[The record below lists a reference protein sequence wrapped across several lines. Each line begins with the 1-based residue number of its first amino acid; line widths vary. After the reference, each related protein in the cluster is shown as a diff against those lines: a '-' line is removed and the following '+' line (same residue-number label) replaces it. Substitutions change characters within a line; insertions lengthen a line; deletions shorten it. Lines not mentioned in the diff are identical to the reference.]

1 VNKNHYNWTTV
12 PHNHKIEKQWL
23 KQHRRVHKNAQPV
36 GTITLIFDKPRA
48 KPKYVEAVPPEECQ
62 QIRKRLEEQGPD
74 NIRFDL
80 YRLDQ
85 AGQLA
90 VCNLYDHSDTE
101 EITSFREPEA
111 QQLLEHMVWDK
122 CHEDDFI
129 TEKTVDGERQRRTWK
144 SEISMP
150 HLTDHLA
157 GERYFGV
164 KKGHM
169 TMQLTVDCD
178 RHSGRISG
186 EEHIAKV
193 MKVGEVLKSNFPQ
206 YRFAPE
212 INRKNGSVKFFGW
225 FTTFIAMPMAERLG
239 EHVRQVLRQKL
250 PEYNFDGM
258 EIFPSSSPQ
267 IFAPL
272 RADKTMV
279 IGSGVVKK
287 AKRYRMVKTSGKK
300 RREYFEAPSCAD
312 YLNWVC
318 FSDTPHNTDV
328 FEQHLREA
336 VARCPDV
343 TSNEHPEKKPESR
356 KTKKKKSPA
365 GGMGD
370 IGKLKGRCAR
380 TLIKFWLELET
391 PEDDT
396 IGVFSEGSMG

>member
-150 HLTDHLA
+150 H
-157 GERYFGV
+157 R
-164 KKGHM
+164 
-169 TMQLTVDCD
+169 
-178 RHSGRISG
+178 RITWPANVILES
-186 EEHIAKV
+186 K
-193 MKVGEVLKSNFPQ
+193 
-206 YRFAPE
+206 
-212 INRKNGSVKFFGW
+212 
-225 FTTFIAMPMAERLG
+225 
-239 EHVRQVLRQKL
+239 
-250 PEYNFDGM
+250 
-258 EIFPSSSPQ
+258 
-267 IFAPL
+267 
-272 RADKTMV
+272 RAT
-279 IGSGVVKK
+279 
-287 AKRYRMVKTSGKK
+287 
-300 RREYFEAPSCAD
+300 
-312 YLNWVC
+312 
-318 FSDTPHNTDV
+318 
-328 FEQHLREA
+328 
-336 VARCPDV
+336 
-343 TSNEHPEKKPESR
+343 
-356 KTKKKKSPA
+356 
-365 GGMGD
+365 
-370 IGKLKGRCAR
+370 
-380 TLIKFWLELET
+380 
-391 PEDDT
+391 
-396 IGVFSEGSMG
+396 